1 MIRQELRIRGRLSH
15 PNIVPFLEIAYGFG
29 LQGNAPMVSLWMPH
43 GTLHTFLEVYGDR
56 LVMYIA
62 FSWQVDFSNALLL
75 PEFSLMYVSAAG
87 HCERTRLLH
96 ASTLTS
102 LIEDSAL
109 VPDGPR

>member
-43 GTLHTFLEVYGDR
+43 GTLHTFLEVYDNR

-62 FSWQVDFSNALLL
+62 FSWQVDF
-75 PEFSLMYVSAAG
+75 FKHAA
-87 HCERTRLLH
+87 T
-96 ASTLTS
+96 
-102 LIEDSAL
+102 
-109 VPDGPR
+109 P